1 MKEGGIT
8 ENASYFVFKQS
19 ADGAFEAFPLHEW
32 YNFTPVAKYKSL
44 NAEVMDSYNYNVE
57 IQRKWVPG

>member
-44 NAEVMDSYNYNVE
+44 NAEVGVF
-57 IQRKWVPG
+57 KKGK